1 MKKCGKDCAQNRGGK
16 LALTYFIL
24 ISLCFFSLAFTKAVG
39 SKRGAR
45 LPRQCRE
52 EGGLHSGLHS
62 RRHLSYLDHS
72 TSPTL
77 RRVGHR
83 PVGEGEG
90 CAGRPRPRAPRL
102 LSRDEERVTA
112 RPRDVERSR
121 DDEARPSLTATG
133 GKVRLLGARSPLS
146 ASHPLAHS
154 NSGATFSV
162 P

>member
-1 MKKCGKDCAQNRGGK
+1 M
-16 LALTYFIL
+16 ALTYFIL

-52 EGGLHSGLHS
+52 EAGLHTRLHTG
-62 RRHLSYLDHS
+62 RHLSSLDHS
-72 TSPTL
+72 ISPTAI
-77 RRVGHR
+77 RVGHR

-112 RPRDVERSR
+112 RPRDMERSR

-133 GKVRLLGARSPLS
+133 RGKVHLLGARSPLS